1 MRKTGVP
8 EELKSEITWGE
19 AQTVHPKVAL
29 WAQTEYPNMPYYV
42 HVIDRDDHI
51 KNHEA
56 KMVRMKPP
64 TLKVHMMCTLLITH
78 IYTSDSIL

>member
-1 MRKTGVP
+1 
-8 EELKSEITWGE
+8 
-19 AQTVHPKVAL
+19 VAL
-29 WAQTEYPNMPYYV
+29 WAEKEYPNMPYFI
-42 HVIDRDDHI
+42 HVIDRDHHI

-64 TLKVHMMCTLLITH
+64 TLKVHMMMCTLLITH